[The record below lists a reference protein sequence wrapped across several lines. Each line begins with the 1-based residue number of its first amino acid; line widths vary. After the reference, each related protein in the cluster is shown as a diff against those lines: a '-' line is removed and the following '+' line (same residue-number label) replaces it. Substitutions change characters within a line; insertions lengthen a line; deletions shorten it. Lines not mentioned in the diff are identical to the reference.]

1 MQSQIALLHLL
12 CKFTCEKNN
21 KKSRKKVLTRG
32 QKGGNITYVAPRGR
46 PAQKKSEKKLK
57 KVLTNGPVR
66 CIIRKLAN
74 ERAGIEP

>member
-1 MQSQIALLHLL
+1 M
-12 CKFTCEKNN
+12 
-21 KKSRKKVLTRG
+21 LTRG